1 MKCLNLCSHMCTIV
15 LQYEPDRHPEVG
27 VKSAQRV
34 LEILQMYAGSRRPA
48 TLTEIAKA
56 LHLPKSSCLA
66 LLQTLEENGYL
77 YQSGEGGR
85 YYPTGRWL
93 SNAQAIASHDPVVM
107 HIRPTLESLRERTD
121 ETLLLAKRFETN
133 ALYLDVVESKQIL
146 RYTAEIGQMKS
157 LHCSAS
163 GQALLG
169 GMESED
175 RNAVIDRLK
184 LDRVS
189 ASTITTRSALRRKVE
204 TGVECGWYFVVGEYH
219 ADTAAVAVPLQLNGD
234 PYAVVL
240 AAPRHRLENSIER
253 AGKLLLAACRP
264 LSDAKSTAHRQ

>member
-1 MKCLNLCSHMCTIV
+1 MS
-15 LQYEPDRHPEVG
+15 

-34 LEILQMYAGSRRPA
+34 LEILQMYAGYRQPA
-48 TLTEIAKA
+48 TLTEISKT

-77 YQSGEGGR
+77 YQLGPDGR

-93 SNAQAIASHDPVVM
+93 SNAQAITSHDPVVM
-107 HIRPTLESLRERTD
+107 RIRPALESLRERTH

-169 GMESED
+169 GMAPED
-175 RNAVIDRLK
+175 RNALIDQLK

-189 ASTITTRSALRRKVE
+189 ASTITTRAALRRKVE
-204 TGVECGWYFVVGEYH
+204 AGVKCGWYFVVGEYH
-219 ADTAAVAVPLQLNGD
+219 ADTAAVAVPVRLNGD
-234 PYAVVL
+234 LYAIVL

-253 AGKLLLAACRP
+253 SGKLLVAACRP
-264 LSDAKSTAHRQ
+264 LADTKNTAPKNTAPKNTAY